1 MIFSPLYVRVRN
13 TKEERKII
21 LDKQRIG
28 FIGCGKMAQAMV
40 QGMIRSSF
48 IDRDQLIVSTK
59 SENSAESVREKFQI
73 QVTLDNKEVAS
84 FADILIVAVKPHLY
98 GDILTE
104 IKNSVKKETIIV
116 TLAAGLDISFV
127 ENKLSSETKV
137 IRSMPNTPSL
147 VGEGMTVFSSNKN
160 VSAEEIEYLKKLFL
174 SFGKVEVVEE
184 RLMDYIPAISGSS
197 PAYVYMFIDALAMG
211 GVRSGIPANKAY
223 QMAAQSVYG
232 AAKMVLET
240 GKHPSVLQMEVCTPG
255 GTTIEAVNTLEQQH
269 FKGTILAAME
279 SCDRKNKQMKS

>member
-1 MIFSPLYVRVRN
+1 MLFSPLYVKVRN
-13 TKEERKII
+13 TKEERAII
-21 LDKQRIG
+21 LNKQRIG

-40 QGMIRSSF
+40 QGMISSSF
-48 IDRDQLIVSTK
+48 VDREQLKVSTK
-59 SENSAESVREKFQI
+59 SENSAEYVREKFQI
-73 QVTLDNKEVAS
+73 HATLDNTEVAA

-104 IKNSVKKETIIV
+104 INNSVKKETIIV

-127 ENKLSSETKV
+127 ENKLSPETKV

-147 VGEGMTVFSSNKN
+147 VGEGMTVFASNNN

-211 GVRSGIPANKAY
+211 GVRSGIPADKAY